1 VEREPGRPLV
11 LGDGSSGE
19 ESLSVL
25 VQVADLRLLQASSWR
40 ASESGSP
47 SARRRQKRKSAD
59 SPSYASFGK
68 CIGLSPVSDRAGVLG
83 DLVREAVQVR
93 VGR

>member
-25 VQVADLRLLQASSWR
+25 VQVADLRLLQASSVAGEREWI
-40 ASESGSP
+40 SE
-47 SARRRQKRKSAD
+47 
-59 SPSYASFGK
+59 
-68 CIGLSPVSDRAGVLG
+68 
-83 DLVREAVQVR
+83 REAEAEEEERRLAELRELREVHR
-93 VGR
+93 PIAS